1 MGQALV
7 PSRPAALDLPPVSD
21 GDRSR
26 QGVAVMILLV
36 LLLVAA
42 CLISLGV
49 GATGVGLGD
58 LWAYASGDAASLS
71 TQQRVILEAVRLPR
85 TALGLLVGAG
95 LAVSGAMMQGLFR
108 NPLADPGIVGV
119 TSGAGLAAI
128 VAIIFGT
135 GLLSPFAMLLGSHF
149 LPLMAFFGGL
159 FNTWLLYVVA
169 TRDGRTSTTG
179 LILSGIAIGALTGA
193 LMGLMIVMADDRQLR
208 DITFWSLG
216 SLGGATFGRVYS
228 ILPFIVLVLAI
239 MPFVARGLDTLVL
252 GDAAAFHMGI
262 PVQRLKRI
270 VIVAVA
276 AACGS
281 TVAVAG
287 SIGFVGIVVPHL
299 LRLAMGPSHR
309 FLLPGSALG
318 GAALLLIADSVAR
331 TVAAPAE
338 LPIGVVTALFGA
350 PVFLFLL
357 LGRGGMGLR
366 DLP

>member
-1 MGQALV
+1 MRALAMPFRQA
-7 PSRPAALDLPPVSD
+7 AE
-21 GDRSR
+21 GDRTT
-26 QGVAVMILLV
+26 QGILVLILLT
-36 LLLVAA
+36 LLLFVA
-42 CLISLGV
+42 CLISLHV
-49 GATGVGLGD
+49 GPTGVGLRD
-58 LWAYASGDAASLS
+58 LWAYATGNSERLT
-71 TQQRVILEAVRLPR
+71 TQERVILEAVRLPR

-119 TSGAGLAAI
+119 TSGAGLFAVTAI
-128 VAIIFGT
+128 VLGNT
-135 GLLSPFAMLLGSHF
+135 LLAPVALVLGNQL

-159 FNTWLLYVVA
+159 LNTWILYVIA
-169 TRDGRTSTTG
+169 TRDGRTSTTA
-179 LILSGIAIGALTGA
+179 LILCGIAIGALTAA
-193 LMGLMIVMADDRQLR
+193 LMGLLIVTADDRQLR

-216 SLGGATFGRVYS
+216 SLGGATYGRVLS
-228 ILPFIVLVLAI
+228 ILPFIAVVLVI
-239 MPFVARGLDTLVL
+239 IPFVARGLDALVL

-309 FLLPGSALG
+309 FLLVGSALG
-318 GAALLLIADSVAR
+318 GGALLLIADSVAR

-338 LPIGVVTALFGA
+338 LPIGVITALFGA

-357 LGRGGMGLR
+357 VGRNGAGMR

>member
-1 MGQALV
+1 MKALV
-7 PSRPAALDLPPVSD
+7 MAFRPAAD
-21 GDRSR
+21 GDRTH
-26 QGVAVMILLV
+26 QGVLV
-36 LLLVAA
+36 LLLLAALLVAA
-42 CLISLGV
+42 CLISLGI
-49 GATGVGLGD
+49 GPTGVGLGN
-58 LWAYASGDAASLS
+58 LWAYATGNGTSLS
-71 TQQRVILEAVRLPR
+71 TQERVILEAVRLPR

-119 TSGAGLAAI
+119 TSGAGVAAVAAI
-128 VAIIFGT
+128 VLGNTVLA
-135 GLLSPFAMLLGSHF
+135 PVAMLLGNQF

-159 FNTWLLYVVA
+159 FNTWMLYLIA
-169 TRDGRTSTTG
+169 TRDGRTSTTA
-179 LILSGIAIGALTGA
+179 LILSGIAIGALSA
-193 LMGLMIVMADDRQLR
+193 AVMGLMIVMADDRQLR

-216 SLGGATFGRVYS
+216 SLGGATFGRVLS
-228 ILPFIVLVLAI
+228 ILPFIAVVLAI
-239 MPFVARGLDTLVL
+239 MPFVARGLDALIL

-262 PVQRLKRI
+262 PVQRLKTI

-318 GAALLLIADSVAR
+318 GGALLLIADSVAR

-338 LPIGVVTALFGA
+338 LPIGVITALFGA

-357 LGRGGMGLR
+357 LGKNGVSMR
-366 DLP
+366 DMP

>member
-1 MGQALV
+1 MKALAMAF
-7 PSRPAALDLPPVSD
+7 RPASS
-21 GDRSR
+21 GDRTQ
-26 QGVAVMILLV
+26 QGVLVLILLAAILFV
-36 LLLVAA
+36 A

-49 GATGVGLGD
+49 GPTGVGLRD
-58 LWAYASGDAASLS
+58 LWAYATGNAASLS
-71 TQQRVILEAVRLPR
+71 TQERVILEAVRLPR

-119 TSGAGLAAI
+119 TSGAGVAAVAAI
-128 VAIIFGT
+128 VLGNTVLAPV
-135 GLLSPFAMLLGSHF
+135 SMLLGNQF

-159 FNTWLLYVVA
+159 FNTWMLYMIA
-169 TRDGRTSTTG
+169 TRDGRTSTTT
-179 LILSGIAIGALTGA
+179 LILSGIAIGALSA
-193 LMGLMIVMADDRQLR
+193 AIMGLMIVMADDRQLR

-216 SLGGATFGRVYS
+216 SLGGATFGRVLS
-228 ILPFIVLVLAI
+228 ILPFIAIVLAI
-239 MPFVARGLDTLVL
+239 MPFVARGLDALIL

-262 PVQRLKRI
+262 PVQRLKTI

-299 LRLAMGPSHR
+299 LRLAIGPSHR

-318 GAALLLIADSVAR
+318 GGALLLIADSVAR

-338 LPIGVVTALFGA
+338 LPIGVITALFGA

-357 LGRGGMGLR
+357 IGKKGVSMR
-366 DLP
+366 DMP

>member
-1 MGQALV
+1 LTIRTTALLF
-7 PSRPAALDLPPVSD
+7 RPAAD

-26 QGVAVMILLV
+26 QGALVLGLLV
-36 LLLVAA
+36 LLLVLA

-49 GATGVGLGD
+49 GPTGVGLHD
-58 LWAYASGDAASLS
+58 LWTYLTRSGEGLS
-71 TQQRVILEAVRLPR
+71 TQERVILEAVRLPR

-119 TSGAGLAAI
+119 TSGAGLAAV
-128 VAIIFGT
+128 VAIMFGNS
-135 GLLSPFAMLLGSHF
+135 LLAPLALLLGNHF

-159 FNTWLLYVVA
+159 VNTWILYVIA

-179 LILSGIAIGALTGA
+179 LILSGIAIGALTAA
-193 LMGLMIVMADDRQLR
+193 LMGLLIVMADDRQLR

-216 SLGGATFGRVYS
+216 SLSGATPGRVLS
-228 ILPFIVLVLAI
+228 VLPFIILMLGI
-239 MPFVARGLDTLVL
+239 MPFVSRGLDALVL

-270 VIVAVA
+270 VIIGVA

-318 GAALLLIADSVAR
+318 GGALLLIADSVAR

-338 LPIGVVTALFGA
+338 LPIGVITALFGA
-350 PVFLFLL
+350 PVFLLLL
-357 LGRGGMGLR
+357 LGRGGLGTR

>member
-1 MGQALV
+1 MAKALAM
-7 PSRPAALDLPPVSD
+7 PFSVSPD
-21 GDRSR
+21 GDRTR
-26 QGVAVMILLV
+26 QAVLVLILLGT
-36 LLLVAA
+36 LLVVA
-42 CLISLGV
+42 CAISLGV
-49 GATGVGLGD
+49 GPTGVGLRD
-58 LWAYASGDAASLS
+58 LWVYATGNGDSLS
-71 TQQRVILEAVRLPR
+71 TQDRVILEAVRLPR

-119 TSGAGLAAI
+119 TSGAGLAAVAAI
-128 VAIIFGT
+128 VLGNT
-135 GLLSPFAMLLGSHF
+135 LLAPISMLLGNQF

-159 FNTWLLYVVA
+159 FNTWMLYLIA
-169 TRDGRTSTTG
+169 TRDGRTSTTA
-179 LILSGIAIGALTGA
+179 LILSGIAIGALSA
-193 LMGLMIVMADDRQLR
+193 AIMGLMIVMADDRQLR

-216 SLGGATFGRVYS
+216 SLGGATFGRVFS
-228 ILPFIVLVLAI
+228 ILPFIAAVLVI
-239 MPFVARGLDTLVL
+239 IPFVARGLDALVL

-299 LRLAMGPSHR
+299 LRLTMGPSHR
-309 FLLPGSALG
+309 FLLPGSAIG

-338 LPIGVVTALFGA
+338 LPIGVITALFGA
-350 PVFLFLL
+350 PVFLLLL
-357 LGRGGMGLR
+357 LGRNGINMR
-366 DLP
+366 DMP

>member
-1 MGQALV
+1 M
-7 PSRPAALDLPPVSD
+7 PFRAAAD
-21 GDRSR
+21 GDRTR
-26 QGVAVMILLV
+26 QGVMVLALLAV
-36 LLLVAA
+36 LLFAA
-42 CLISLGV
+42 CLVSLGI
-49 GATGVGLGD
+49 GPTGVGLGD
-58 LWAYASGDAASLS
+58 LWAYATGNGDSLS
-71 TQQRVILEAVRLPR
+71 TQERVILEAVRLPR

-95 LAVSGAMMQGLFR
+95 LAVSGTMMQGLFR

-119 TSGAGLAAI
+119 TSGAGLAAVAAI
-128 VAIIFGT
+128 VLGNTILA
-135 GLLSPFAMLLGSHF
+135 PAAMLLGNQF

-159 FNTWLLYVVA
+159 FNTWMLYLIA
-169 TRDGRTSTTG
+169 TRDGRTSTTA
-179 LILSGIAIGALTGA
+179 LILSGIAIGALSA
-193 LMGLMIVMADDRQLR
+193 AFMGLLIVMADDRQLR

-216 SLGGATFGRVYS
+216 SLGGATFGRVLS
-228 ILPFIVLVLAI
+228 ILPFVAVVLVI
-239 MPFVARGLDTLVL
+239 MPFVARGLDALIL

-262 PVQRLKRI
+262 PVQRLKKI

-318 GAALLLIADSVAR
+318 GGALLLIADSVAR

-338 LPIGVVTALFGA
+338 LPIGVITALFGA

-357 LGRGGMGLR
+357 LGKNGAGIR
-366 DLP
+366 DMP

>member
-1 MGQALV
+1 MMKALAM
-7 PSRPAALDLPPVSD
+7 PFRPADD
-21 GDRSR
+21 GDRTR
-26 QGVAVMILLV
+26 HGVVV
-36 LLLVAA
+36 LLLLTVMLFVA
-42 CLISLGV
+42 CLLSLGI
-49 GATGVGLGD
+49 GPTGVGLRD
-58 LWAYASGDAASLS
+58 LWTYATGNSASLS
-71 TQQRVILEAVRLPR
+71 TQDRVILEAVRLPR

-119 TSGAGLAAI
+119 TSGAGLAAVAAI
-128 VAIIFGT
+128 VLGNGILA
-135 GLLSPFAMLLGSHF
+135 PVAMVLGNQF

-159 FNTWLLYVVA
+159 FNTWALYVIA
-169 TRDGRTSTTG
+169 TRDGRTSTTT
-179 LILSGIAIGALTGA
+179 LILSGIAIGALSAA

-208 DITFWSLG
+208 DITFWNLG
-216 SLGGATFGRVYS
+216 SLGGATFGRVLS
-228 ILPFIVLVLAI
+228 ILPFVGAVMVI
-239 MPFVARGLDTLVL
+239 MPFVARGLDALVL

-262 PVQRLKRI
+262 PVQRLKKI

-299 LRLAMGPSHR
+299 LRLVMGPSHR

-318 GAALLLIADSVAR
+318 GGALLLVADSVAR

-338 LPIGVVTALFGA
+338 LPIGVITALFGA

-357 LGRGGMGLR
+357 LGKNGITTR
-366 DLP
+366 DMP

>member
-1 MGQALV
+1 MMKAIAM
-7 PSRPAALDLPPVSD
+7 PFRPADD
-21 GDRSR
+21 GDRTR
-26 QGVAVMILLV
+26 QGVATLV
-36 LLLVAA
+36 LLALLLLVA

-49 GATGVGLGD
+49 GPTGIGLGN
-58 LWAYASGDAASLS
+58 LWAYVTGDAASLT
-71 TQQRVILEAVRLPR
+71 TQERVILEAVRLPR

-119 TSGAGLAAI
+119 TSGAGLAAVAAI
-128 VAIIFGT
+128 VLGSGVLAPV
-135 GLLSPFAMLLGSHF
+135 SMLLGNQF

-159 FNTWLLYVVA
+159 INTWLLYMIA
-169 TRDGRTSTTG
+169 TRDGRTSTTA
-179 LILSGIAIGALTGA
+179 LILCGIAIGALTAA
-193 LMGLMIVMADDRQLR
+193 LMGLLIVMADDRQLR

-216 SLGGATFGRVYS
+216 SLGGATFGRVIS
-228 ILPFIVLVLAI
+228 ILPFVGIVLVI
-239 MPFVARGLDTLVL
+239 MPFVARGLDALIL

-262 PVQRLKRI
+262 PVQRLKKV

-299 LRLAMGPSHR
+299 LRLTMGPSHR

-318 GAALLLIADSVAR
+318 GGALLLIADSVAR

-338 LPIGVVTALFGA
+338 LPIGVITALFGA

-357 LGRGGMGLR
+357 LGRNGISMR
-366 DLP
+366 EMP

>member
-1 MGQALV
+1 MKTLSL
-7 PSRPAALDLPPVSD
+7 PLRPAIE
-21 GDRSR
+21 GDRTQ
-26 QGVAVMILLV
+26 QGILVMAGLAVLLV
-36 LLLVAA
+36 VA

-49 GATGVGLGD
+49 GPTGVGLAD
-58 LWAYASGDAASLS
+58 LFAYLTGNADKLT
-71 TQQRVILEAVRLPR
+71 TQERVILEAVRLPR

-119 TSGAGLAAI
+119 TAGAGLAAVAAI
-128 VAIIFGT
+128 VLGNGILAP
-135 GLLSPFAMLLGSHF
+135 LALLLGNQF

-159 FNTWLLYVVA
+159 INTWALYLIA
-169 TRDGRTSTTG
+169 TRDGRTSTTA
-179 LILSGIAIGALTGA
+179 LILCGIAIGALTA
-193 LMGLMIVMADDRQLR
+193 AVMGLLIVMADDRQLR

-216 SLGGATFGRVYS
+216 SLGGATFGRVAS
-228 ILPFIVLVLAI
+228 ILPFIACVLVI
-239 MPFVARGLDTLVL
+239 IPFVARGLDALIL

-262 PVQRLKRI
+262 PVQRLKKI
-270 VIVAVA
+270 IIVAVA

-318 GAALLLIADSVAR
+318 GGALLLIADSVAR

-338 LPIGVVTALFGA
+338 LPIGVITALFGA

-357 LGRGGMGLR
+357 LGKNGISMR

>member
-1 MGQALV
+1 MMKALAM
-7 PSRPAALDLPPVSD
+7 PFRPAED
-21 GDRSR
+21 GDRTR
-26 QGVAVMILLV
+26 QGVVV
-36 LLLVAA
+36 LLLLAVMLFVA
-42 CLISLGV
+42 CLLSLGI
-49 GATGVGLGD
+49 GPTGVGLRD
-58 LWAYASGDAASLS
+58 LWTYATGNSASLS
-71 TQQRVILEAVRLPR
+71 TQERVILEAVRLPR

-119 TSGAGLAAI
+119 TSGAGLAAVAAI
-128 VAIIFGT
+128 VLGNGILA
-135 GLLSPFAMLLGSHF
+135 PVAMVLGNQF

-159 FNTWLLYVVA
+159 FNTWMLYLIA
-169 TRDGRTSTTG
+169 TRDGRTSTTS
-179 LILSGIAIGALTGA
+179 LILSGIAIGALSAA

-216 SLGGATFGRVYS
+216 SLGGATFGRVLS
-228 ILPFIVLVLAI
+228 ILPFIGAVMII
-239 MPFVARGLDTLVL
+239 MPFVARGLDALVL

-262 PVQRLKRI
+262 PVQRLKKI

-299 LRLAMGPSHR
+299 LRLVMGPSHR

-318 GAALLLIADSVAR
+318 GGALLLIADSVAR

-338 LPIGVVTALFGA
+338 LPIGVITALFGA

-357 LGRGGMGLR
+357 LGKNGITMR
-366 DLP
+366 DMP

>member
-1 MGQALV
+1 MRALSL
-7 PSRPAALDLPPVSD
+7 PLRPAAD
-21 GDRSR
+21 GDRTQ
-26 QGVAVMILLV
+26 QGVLVLFGLAALLV
-36 LLLVAA
+36 IA

-49 GATGVGLGD
+49 GPTGVGLAD
-58 LWAYASGDAASLS
+58 LWAYLTGNADRLT
-71 TQQRVILEAVRLPR
+71 TQERVILEAVRLPR

-119 TSGAGLAAI
+119 TAGAGLAAVAAI
-128 VAIIFGT
+128 VLGNGILAPIA
-135 GLLSPFAMLLGSHF
+135 LLLGNQF

-159 FNTWLLYVVA
+159 INTWALYLIA
-169 TRDGRTSTTG
+169 TRDGRTSTTA
-179 LILSGIAIGALTGA
+179 LILCGIAIGALTAA
-193 LMGLMIVMADDRQLR
+193 LMGLLIVMADDRQLR

-216 SLGGATFGRVYS
+216 SLGGATYGRIVS
-228 ILPFIVLVLAI
+228 ILPFIAVVLVI
-239 MPFVARGLDTLVL
+239 IPFVARGLDALIL

-262 PVQRLKRI
+262 PVQRLKKI
-270 VIVAVA
+270 VIIAVA

-318 GAALLLIADSVAR
+318 GGALLLIADSVAR

-338 LPIGVVTALFGA
+338 LPIGVITALFGA

-357 LGRGGMGLR
+357 LGKNGASMR

>member
-1 MGQALV
+1 MKALTM
-7 PSRPAALDLPPVSD
+7 PFRAAAD
-21 GDRSR
+21 GDRTR
-26 QGVAVMILLV
+26 QGAVVLGLLAV
-36 LLLVAA
+36 LLFAA
-42 CLISLGV
+42 CLISLGI
-49 GATGVGLGD
+49 GPTGVGLRD
-58 LWAYASGDAASLS
+58 LWAYATGNGDSLS
-71 TQQRVILEAVRLPR
+71 VQERVILEAVRLPR

-108 NPLADPGIVGV
+108 NPLADPGVVGV
-119 TSGAGLAAI
+119 TSGAGLAAVAAI
-128 VAIIFGT
+128 VLGNTMLAP
-135 GLLSPFAMLLGSHF
+135 LAMLLGNQF

-159 FNTWLLYVVA
+159 FNTWMLYLIA
-169 TRDGRTSTTG
+169 TRDGRTSTTA
-179 LILSGIAIGALTGA
+179 LILSGIAIGALSA
-193 LMGLMIVMADDRQLR
+193 AFMGLLIVMADDRQLR
-208 DITFWSLG
+208 DITFWTLG
-216 SLGGATFGRVYS
+216 SLGGATFGRVLS
-228 ILPFIVLVLAI
+228 ILPFIAAVLAVV
-239 MPFVARGLDTLVL
+239 PFVARGLDALIL

-318 GAALLLIADSVAR
+318 GGALLLIADSVAR

-357 LGRGGMGLR
+357 IGKNGAMR
-366 DLP
+366 DMP